1 MASKSLSPIEIM
13 EQSETVEFE
22 LNKEKYKLTI
32 SNDSNSISFSLEDLL
47 SINKT
52 EYFLQT
58 NLKQLQKLNRFFS
71 FFTTLQQ
78 VNKSLIKQVN
88 NNNISISKD
97 GNFCKFIIKNPIND
111 EEFFI
116 ELEKTQKDIKET
128 SEEISESL
136 PLISELRKKID
147 ILEKQ
152 NKDFE
157 SRIQNLEQNIENVKN
172 IDFQNIRIKKAGDEE
187 DEEEPDD
194 GVQLFKSSLIGKK
207 EEKALKSF
215 IKGKILSAELIF
227 DTAKDGDT
235 IDAFKNKCEGKNP
248 TLFIIKT
255 DFGSVFGGYAT
266 SPWKENGPIP
276 DYNSFVFTFNPNK
289 KYPVTMP
296 KFGLFGFHFK
306 ENIMFQ
312 FGCVGFRIDG
322 KCTKSNNNII
332 RGSNYEKGFIDFIQ
346 GDHKFR
352 VSRLEVFK
360 LTF

>member
-1 MASKSLSPIEIM
+1 MASQFSPIEIAKHS
-13 EQSETVEFE
+13 QTIDFV

-32 SNDSNSISFSLEDLL
+32 SNDSNNISFSLEDLL

-58 NLKQLQKLNRFFS
+58 NLKQLQAIDRFFT
-71 FFTTLQQ
+71 FFTDLQQ
-78 VNKSLIKQVN
+78 VNKSLINQIN
-88 NNNISISKD
+88 NNNITISKD
-97 GNFCKFIIKNPIND
+97 PNLCKLIIKNPIND

-116 ELEKTQKDIKET
+116 ELEKTQKDGKK
-128 SEEISESL
+128 SNEEINESL
-136 PLISELRKKID
+136 PLVTELKKKIE
-147 ILEKQ
+147 ILETQ
-152 NKDFE
+152 NKE
-157 SRIQNLEQNIENVKN
+157 YEKRIENLEKKVENVKN
-172 IDFQNIRIKKAGDEE
+172 IGQSIKLKKTELLNSEE
-187 DEEEPDD
+187 GPDD
-194 GVQLFKSSLIGKK
+194 GIQLFKSNLIDRK
-207 EEKALKSF
+207 EERAIKGF

-227 DTAKDGDT
+227 DTAADGDS
-235 IDAFKNKCEGKNP
+235 IDAFKSKCEGKFP

-255 DFGSVFGGYAT
+255 DVGSVFGGYAT
-266 SPWKENGPIP
+266 SAWKENGPIP
-276 DYNSFVFTFNPNK
+276 DYNSFVYTLNPNK
-289 KYPVTMP
+289 KYAVTMP

-322 KCTKSNNNII
+322 KCTKSNNNVI

-360 LTF
+360 LNF